1 MLVSDL
7 DKDKIRSAIS
17 KEWEVDVDTL
27 EANHHIIL
35 KSAVEVLY
43 SDGSFP
49 ITSKS
54 LIWEDLT
61 NLAIE
66 NGKAGL
72 RIFIDVSPM
81 IKAGFEKQVLKFES
95 TLENKFDFPCTIVC
109 SYSPETIK
117 KMGNYGVEI
126 LKNHHN
132 VMWYDKKDNL
142 AYNQSGG
149 KHQCKSCGKE
159 FESDSDS
166 NYCSFE
172 CAYELSKP

>member
-1 MLVSDL
+1 MIDLEAVNKGDHIFAISDEATKITTALGFLKIGLDKNEAVMLVSDL
-7 DKDKIRSAIS
+7 DKDKIRNAIS
-17 KEWEVDVDTL
+17 KEWDVDVDTL

-117 KMGNYGVEI
+117 KWEI
-126 LKNHHN
+126 
-132 VMWYDKKDNL
+132 MEWRY
-142 AYNQSGG
+142 
-149 KHQCKSCGKE
+149 
-159 FESDSDS
+159 
-166 NYCSFE
+166 
-172 CAYELSKP
+172 